1 MPGYLKEHLTI
12 KSITMRNI
20 FSSYSSTCFKAF
32 LMSTLVLSTIRND
45 LKAQDTSATAA
56 PVVKSK
62 SYVKNTFGSN
72 YLIDDQTVMVPIKKT
87 FEFYIMHQFGT
98 VNQGISNFYGV
109 FEQANMQFA
118 MTYVPVKDLQ
128 LGFGFGNYN
137 MEVNG
142 NVKYAILKQTKNG
155 SMPVSITY
163 YGLAVMNTTK
173 ASTTNYIV
181 NTADRFSYFNQ
192 ILIARKINEKL
203 SLQAG
208 ISMTHY
214 NNVPGY
220 YDSAGKIQSQMQN
233 NNWTFCAGG
242 RYQLSP
248 GTAIIVDFD
257 QPLTQNAMNNPH
269 PNISFGFEFS
279 TSGHDFQIFAGNY
292 GYTMPTDNTFFNQN
306 DYKQGQFLIGFI
318 ISRLWNF

>member
-1 MPGYLKEHLTI
+1 
-12 KSITMRNI
+12 MRNI
-20 FSSYSSTCFKAF
+20 LSRNSPVCIKSLMLVIFFS
-32 LMSTLVLSTIRND
+32 LTIID
-45 LKAQDTSATAA
+45 LKAQDSSAAVV
-56 PVVKSK
+56 PPVKSK

-98 VNQGISNFYGV
+98 VNQGISNFFGV
-109 FEQANMQFA
+109 FQLANMQFA

-142 NVKYAILKQTKNG
+142 NVKYAILKQTRDG
-155 SMPVSITY
+155 SMPLSITY

-173 ASTTNYIV
+173 ATTGNLIV
-181 NTADRFSYFNQ
+181 KTSDRFSYYNQ
-192 ILIARKINEKL
+192 LLVARKINDKL

-208 ISMTHY
+208 IAITHF

-220 YDSAGKIQSQMQN
+220 YDSTGKIQSQMQN

-242 RYQLSP
+242 RYQITP
-248 GTAIIVDFD
+248 GMAFIVDFD
-257 QPLTQNAMNNPH
+257 QPLTQNAMNNPR
-269 PNISFGFEFS
+269 PNISFGLEMS

-292 GYTMPTDNTFFNQN
+292 GYTMPTDNAFFNQN
-306 DYKQGQFLIGFI
+306 NYKQGQFLIGFI